1 MVQML
6 IFQQN
11 SKFKGISMV
20 KKVLIILSI
29 CFFIFSCTVNDNTGL
44 IVFTNRSQSN
54 LSFKFNSTDIGKLEN
69 GKTLDY
75 WYFNNMSGNL
85 NVSSSYLIYTFVA
98 DYYDESNETIHYSKN
113 NLRESKKNYEKAL
126 IYNQG
131 NIDAQFYIALINEKL
146 KDWRNA
152 SLAYKKVIELAGGD
166 SLQTERIN
174 YSKKRGTIKRI

>member
-1 MVQML
+1 
-6 IFQQN
+6 
-11 SKFKGISMV
+11 MV

-113 NLRESKKNYEKAL
+113 NYCIFKTGYK
-126 IYNQG
+126 YNVDIENITVTDPDYGITEDFTIIVIKPGYKVGVDG
-131 NIDAQFYIALINEKL
+131 NDPDSIHYP
-146 KDWRNA
+146 
-152 SLAYKKVIELAGGD
+152 GD
-166 SLQTERIN
+166 R
-174 YSKKRGTIKRI
+174 